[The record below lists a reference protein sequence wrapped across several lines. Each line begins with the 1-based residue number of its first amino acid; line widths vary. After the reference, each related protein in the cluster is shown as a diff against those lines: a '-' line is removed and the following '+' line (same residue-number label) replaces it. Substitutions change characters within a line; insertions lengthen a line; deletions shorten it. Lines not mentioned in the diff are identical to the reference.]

1 MPDAAAPFAG
11 SHRAYDSIVRPNV
24 PIAMRDGVVLAA
36 DIYLP
41 AHSGKAMDGAFPAIV
56 ERTPYLKDGTRYA
69 RRGHWY
75 ARCGYATVIN
85 DVRGRGSSTGD
96 WYPFALEAPD
106 GYDVVE
112 WVAAQPWCNGLVGT
126 MGASYAGSD
135 QSALATLNPPH
146 LACQVVGQGTSNYHV
161 SSLRQG
167 GALEQRFIRYA
178 FRMARSSREAL
189 ADPDLKR
196 ALDAADRHIPELF
209 GPPLRFRPGRTA
221 LRLLPTYEQWAWDIL
236 TRGVYD
242 EYWMQR
248 GYTIDKYWDEHA
260 DVPVLF
266 QSGWYDTY
274 PRGAIAN
281 FVALCERKSSPMR
294 LVLGP
299 WRHGEGTVEE
309 STAGD
314 VELGIDAAVPAYDD
328 MRLRFFDEH
337 LKGLDTGLRT
347 APPVRYF
354 VMGSQQGRPPA
365 DLEHTLWHGGRWE
378 DAAAWPPPEYQEV
391 ALYFHHDGSMQ
402 AQPPSSPH
410 EPTRYTYDPRD
421 PVPTAG
427 GSISASEDLLPSG
440 GFDQRGQPGR
450 FFGHRDTLS
459 LASRPDVLS
468 FRDAAAGRRRR
479 DRRCSRGAAVRGEQ
493 RGRHRLHRQAA
504 RRISPRPR
512 CARQHA
518 RWLPIESVRQ
528 HHPRALPQWL
538 RRRGAAHARRGQR
551 VPHHLVSDGQPL
563 RARAPDSNRYLVIQL
578 PTFRCQSQYR
588 RTPRARPPRRH
599 GRSVDLPRCQPAEPT
614 TRARTRRLSQ
624 RADGQSRRL
633 KREAN
638 DWCDHDFSC
647 SR

>member
-1 MPDAAAPFAG
+1 MSDATPPFEG

-24 PIAMRDGVVLAA
+24 LIAARDGVLLAA

-41 AHSGKAMDGAFPAIV
+41 ARNGEAVDGIFPAIV
-56 ERTPYLKDGTRYA
+56 ERTPYLKDGTNYA

-75 ARCGYATVIN
+75 ARRGYATVIN
-85 DVRGRGSSTGD
+85 DVRGRGQSNGE

-112 WVAAQPWCNGLVGT
+112 WVAGQPWCNGRVGT

-135 QSALATLNPPH
+135 QSALATLDPPH

-178 FRMARSSREAL
+178 FRMARTSREAL

-196 ALDAADRHIPELF
+196 TFDAADLQIPELF

-236 TRGVYD
+236 THGVYD

-248 GYTIDKYWDEHA
+248 GYTIDRYWDEHS

-281 FVALCERKSSPMR
+281 FLALSERKSSPMR
-294 LVLGP
+294 LVMGP

-314 VELGIDAAVPAYDD
+314 VELGIDTATPAYDD

-337 LKGLDTGLRT
+337 LKGFDTGLRGE
-347 APPVRYF
+347 PPVRYF
-354 VMGSQQGRPPA
+354 VMGGREGRPPA
-365 DLEHTLWHGGRWE
+365 DLDATLWHGGRWE
-378 DAAAWPPPEYQEV
+378 RAPTWPPPEYAESSLFLH
-391 ALYFHHDGSMQ
+391 ADGSLRPQ
-402 AQPPSSPH
+402 APTDRH

-427 GSISASEDLLPSG
+427 GSISASEDILPSG

-459 LASRPDVLS
+459 LASRPDVVS
-468 FRDAAAGRRRR
+468 FETPPLAADLEIAGPVEVRLFAASSAVDTDFTAKLLDVYPHDRDAPGSTPGGYELNLCDSIIRARFRNGFESEHFLTPGEICEFRIMLYPTANWFA
-479 DRRCSRGAAVRGEQ
+479 RGHRIRVDISSSNYPRFDANPNTGEPL
-493 RGRHRLHRQAA
+493 G
-504 RRISPRPR
+504 
-512 CARQHA
+512 
-518 RWLPIESVRQ
+518 
-528 HHPRALPQWL
+528 
-538 RRRGAAHARRGQR
+538 HARRVRTADQTIFHDVDWPSR
-551 VPHHLVSDGQPL
+551 LLIH
-563 RARAPDSNRYLVIQL
+563 ARADAGDS
-578 PTFRCQSQYR
+578 
-588 RTPRARPPRRH
+588 
-599 GRSVDLPRCQPAEPT
+599 G
-614 TRARTRRLSQ
+614 
-624 RADGQSRRL
+624 G
-633 KREAN
+633 
-638 DWCDHDFSC
+638 
-647 SR
+647 

>member
-1 MPDAAAPFAG
+1 MPDAAAPFQG

-24 PIAMRDGVVLAA
+24 PIATRDGVRLAA
-36 DIYLP
+36 DVYLP
-41 AHSGKAMDGAFPAIV
+41 ARGGQPVDGAFPAIV
-56 ERTPYLKDGTRYA
+56 ERTPYLKDGTNYA

-75 ARCGYATVIN
+75 ARRGYATVIN
-85 DVRGRGSSTGD
+85 DVRGRGQSSGE

-112 WVAAQPWCNGLVGT
+112 WVAAQPWCNGRVGT

-135 QSALATLNPPH
+135 QSALATLDPPH

-178 FRMARSSREAL
+178 FRMARTSREAL

-196 ALDAADRHIPELF
+196 TFDAADLQIPELF

-248 GYTIDKYWDEHA
+248 GYTIDRYWDEHS

-281 FVALCERKSSPMR
+281 YLALSERKSSPMR
-294 LVLGP
+294 LVMGP

-314 VELGIDAAVPAYDD
+314 VQLGIDAAVPAYDD

-337 LKGLDTGLRT
+337 LKGLDTGLRG

-354 VMGSQQGRPPA
+354 VMGGHAGRPPA
-365 DLEHTLWHGGRWE
+365 DLDASLWHGGRWE
-378 DAAAWPPPEYQEV
+378 SAAAWPPPEYREQS
-391 ALYFHHDGSMQ
+391 LYFHPDGSLQPQ
-402 AQPPSSPH
+402 APADRH

-450 FFGHRDTLS
+450 FFGHHDTLS

-468 FRDAAAGRRRR
+468 FETPPLESDIEIAGPVEVRLFAASTAVDTDFTAKLLDVYPHDRDAPGSTPGGYELNLCDSIIRARFRNGFESEEFLTPGEICEFRIILYPTANRF
-479 DRRCSRGAAVRGEQ
+479 SRGHRIRVDISSSNYPRFDANPNTGEPL
-493 RGRHRLHRQAA
+493 G
-504 RRISPRPR
+504 
-512 CARQHA
+512 
-518 RWLPIESVRQ
+518 
-528 HHPRALPQWL
+528 
-538 RRRGAAHARRGQR
+538 HARRVTTADQSIFHDASWPSRLLIHIRGDATG
-551 VPHHLVSDGQPL
+551 PTAG
-563 RARAPDSNRYLVIQL
+563 DS
-578 PTFRCQSQYR
+578 
-588 RTPRARPPRRH
+588 
-599 GRSVDLPRCQPAEPT
+599 G
-614 TRARTRRLSQ
+614 
-624 RADGQSRRL
+624 G
-633 KREAN
+633 
-638 DWCDHDFSC
+638 
-647 SR
+647 